1 MSIFHSRDKIC
12 SVNITDKRMLT
23 PTLAKVVVAWT
34 GNPSGDDMFHELVAS
49 LDYMASPVEH
59 SFRQLTDNSAVG
71 FIRYQP
77 VVQPWNETEIKASFK
92 VMGSHGNIMMDTRDR
107 TLWEIKDDGLGNKFL
122 ARNGTENLAEM
133 LEARVNKDVMSVPR
147 LNRVV
152 MARAVPG
159 EFASFV
165 NKFGDMD
172 HGFVTHTKPE
182 KCKVVSAS
190 TGEHLIVANEQIVSL
205 AQVPVTQEHHK
216 AVVAAVKG
224 NESGKGDGDS
234 VAYWRE
240 LYKLWE
246 GTGVNDS
253 GATKSY
259 IDDIVHQVN
268 SDTPLGG
275 KM

>member
-1 MSIFHSRDKIC
+1 MSIFTSRDKIC
-12 SVNITDKRMLT
+12 SVNITDHRMVS
-23 PTLAKVVVAWT
+23 PTLAKVVIAWT
-34 GNPSGDDMFHELVAS
+34 GNPTGNDVAEVLTAS
-49 LDYMASPVEH
+49 LDNMASPVEY

-77 VVQPWNETEIKASFK
+77 TVQPWDEGEIRASFK

-147 LNRVV
+147 LSRVV

-165 NKFGDMD
+165 NKYGDMD

-182 KCKVVSAS
+182 KFKVVSAS
-190 TGEHLIVANEQIVSL
+190 TGEHVVVANENVVSL
-205 AQVPVTQEHHK
+205 VQVPVSQEHHK

-224 NESGKGDGDS
+224 NEAGKGAGDS
-234 VAYWRE
+234 VDYWRE

-246 GTGVNDS
+246 GTGVNDG

-275 KM
+275 KL

>member
-1 MSIFHSRDKIC
+1 MSIFTSRDKIC
-12 SVNITDKRMLT
+12 SVNITDHRMVS
-23 PTLAKVVVAWT
+23 PTLAKVVIAWT
-34 GNPSGDDMFHELVAS
+34 GNPTGNDVAEVLTAS
-49 LDYMASPVEH
+49 LDNMASPVEY

-77 VVQPWNETEIKASFK
+77 TVQPWDESEIRASFK

-147 LNRVV
+147 LSRVV

-165 NKFGDMD
+165 NKYGDMD

-182 KCKVVSAS
+182 KFKVVSAS
-190 TGEHLIVANEQIVSL
+190 TGEHVVVSNEHVVSL
-205 AQVPVTQEHHK
+205 VQVPITQEHHK

-224 NESGKGDGDS
+224 NEAGKGAGDS
-234 VAYWRE
+234 VDYWRE

-246 GTGVNDS
+246 GTGVNDG

-275 KM
+275 KL

>member
-1 MSIFHSRDKIC
+1 MSIFTSRDKIC
-12 SVNITDKRMLT
+12 SVNITDHKMVS
-23 PTLAKVVVAWT
+23 PTLAKVVIAWT
-34 GNPSGDDMFHELVAS
+34 GNPMGNDVAEVLTAA
-49 LDYMASPVEH
+49 LDNMASPVEY

-77 VVQPWNETEIKASFK
+77 LVQPWDENEVRASFK

-147 LNRVV
+147 LSRVV

-190 TGEHLIVANEQIVSL
+190 TGEHVVVANEHIVSIV
-205 AQVPVTQEHHK
+205 QVPVTQDHHK

-224 NESGKGDGDS
+224 NESGKGDGES
-234 VAYWRE
+234 VDYWRE

-275 KM
+275 KL

>member
-1 MSIFHSRDKIC
+1 MSIFTSRDKIC
-12 SVNITDKRMLT
+12 SVNITDHRMVS
-23 PTLAKVVVAWT
+23 PTLAKVVIAWT
-34 GNPSGDDMFHELVAS
+34 GNPTGNDVAEVLTAS
-49 LDYMASPVEH
+49 LDNMASPVEY

-77 VVQPWNETEIKASFK
+77 TVQPWDESEIRASFK

-147 LNRVV
+147 LSRVV

-165 NKFGDMD
+165 NKYGDMD

-182 KCKVVSAS
+182 KFKVVSAS
-190 TGEHLIVANEQIVSL
+190 TGEHVVVANENVVSL
-205 AQVPVTQEHHK
+205 VQVPVSQEHHK

-224 NESGKGDGDS
+224 NEAGKGAGDS
-234 VAYWRE
+234 VDYWRE

-246 GTGVNDS
+246 GTGVNDG

-275 KM
+275 KL